1 MSLAPCTTMLLK
13 LTSLQQEACAG
24 RTVTEVSNY
33 DMQCRRD
40 VMEDIAGLYEYLSNS
55 SYSRH
60 EIKPTRGTPPIVSG
74 DYRWCATSTSKL
86 YHALALHRL
95 LLKPWSQ
102 CRPRRHLTTRSKTY
116 RNIPEPF
123 PQCCHRNHSIC
134 ERHLGDEQ
142 PIMPPAAGPVEV
154 L

>member
-24 RTVTEVSNY
+24 RTVTEASNY

-40 VMEDIAGLYEYLSNS
+40 VMEDIAGLYEYVSNS

-60 EIKPTRGTPPIVSG
+60 EIKP
-74 DYRWCATSTSKL
+74 TSKL

-154 L
+154 SGV